1 MSQSMSVE
9 NPTATRKLPVPPG
22 PKGHFFWGVLPELRQ
37 DMLGLYHDTAPQY
50 GDIVRL
56 RFAGVDTLTLSHPA
70 RFSPERSANRPP
82 FAYLPF
88 AAGPRLCIGS
98 QFALTA
104 AQLVPETIAQRY
116 QLRLTPGHPVRPHSS
131 FTLRT
136 SDGLPMTLRRRR

>member
-22 PKGHFFWGVLPELRQ
+22 AKGHFFWGV
-37 DMLGLYHDTAPQY
+37 
-50 GDIVRL
+50 L